1 MKSIKKRLVG
11 NFMLVILI
19 TVLILET
26 LLINAVTRYY
36 YANVEELLTN
46 QVKISAEFYSRYFS
60 NESLEDILIDNVDV
74 FWKQTSAQVQ
84 ILDLSGNI
92 LMDSLGVVP
101 NGSLDTVDFKKAL
114 KGEQGRWIG
123 KVSYDSSPVMAI
135 SYPLKADN
143 KIVGIIRFVTSLAI
157 VNNTIKNVS
166 LILIGI
172 GIIVIFISGIV
183 SLLLSQSII
192 EPLKELTDTALKM
205 ASGNLKVRNTKKY
218 DDEIGKLSDT
228 LNYMAEEIL
237 KKDQLKNE
245 FISSVSHEL
254 RTPLTSIKGWAITLN
269 SEELDDTAIIKDGLT
284 IIEKESDRLTSMVEE
299 LLDFSKFVSGKVTLK
314 KEKTNLIS
322 TIEYIKIQLS
332 PRALRDK
339 INFNVEYEQDLPLI
353 NLDENRIK
361 QVLINLLDNAFKFTP
376 EGGTITFST
385 KFINNTLIM
394 CIEDTGCGISKN
406 ELPKVKEKFYK
417 GKSSKSQNGI
427 GLSICD
433 EIITLHNGGFL
444 IESEL
449 TKGTKVSVILPI
461 EDI

>member
-1 MKSIKKRLVG
+1 MQSIKKRLVG

-36 YANVEELLTN
+36 YANVEEILTN
-46 QVKISAEFYSRYFS
+46 QIKVSSEFYSRYFS
-60 NESLEDILIDNVDV
+60 NESLQDILIDNVDV

-84 ILDLSGNI
+84 ILDLSGNV
-92 LMDSLGVVP
+92 LMDSLGVIP
-101 NGSLDTVDFKKAL
+101 KNTLDTADYKKAL

-123 KVSYDSSPVMAI
+123 KVSYDSSPVMAV
-135 SYPLKADN
+135 SYPLKSDD
-143 KIVGIIRFVTSLAI
+143 KIIGIIRFVTSLSV
-157 VNNTIKNVS
+157 VNNTIKKVS

-172 GIIVIFISGIV
+172 GIIVIFISGTV

-192 EPLKELTDTALKM
+192 EPLKELTETALKM
-205 ASGNLKVRNTKKY
+205 ASGNLRVRNKKKY

-269 SEELDDTAIIKDGLT
+269 SENLDDKALIKDGLT
-284 IIEKESDRLTSMVEE
+284 IIEKESDRLTYMVEE

-314 KEKTNLIS
+314 KEKTNFIS

-332 PRALRDK
+332 PRAVRDT
-339 INFNVEYEQDLPLI
+339 INFNVEYDQNLPLI
-353 NLDENRIK
+353 DLDENRIK

-376 EGGTITFST
+376 EYGTVTFST
-385 KFINNTLIM
+385 KIINSNLVM
-394 CIEDTGCGISKN
+394 CIEDTGSGISKD

-417 GKSSKSQNGI
+417 GKSSKSKNGI

-433 EIITLHNGGFL
+433 EIINLHNGQFI

-449 TKGTKVSVILPI
+449 NKGTKVSVILPI
-461 EDI
+461 E